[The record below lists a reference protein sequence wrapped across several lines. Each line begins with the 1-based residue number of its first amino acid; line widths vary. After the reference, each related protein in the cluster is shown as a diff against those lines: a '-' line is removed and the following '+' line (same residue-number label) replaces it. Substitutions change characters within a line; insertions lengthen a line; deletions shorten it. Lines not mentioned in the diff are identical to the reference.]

1 MSLERNQKLRR
12 RKSAVNG
19 QSKRSAGTNRE
30 GEGPPE
36 PPLCHQLRQVASL
49 GKNRLTP
56 CGCPSEG
63 FEFVEGQWRLR
74 RTFALPFANPCGS
87 GGSSPSRL
95 QTHAAQGDLR
105 PPDCKPMR
113 LRGTFALPI
122 ANPSGSGGPAPSRWR
137 TQGLRRTFALPVAI
151 RTWSRHTC
159 RADDRILHCYNTG
172 TCRNG
177 CSRIRVRGAGS

>member
-105 PPDCKPMR
+105 PPDCKPKR
-113 LRGTFALPI
+113 
-122 ANPSGSGGPAPSRWR
+122 
-137 TQGLRRTFALPVAI
+137 LRRTCALPMANPRAQKDLRPPGRNPNMVPAHL
-151 RTWSRHTC
+151 SRRRSDSSLLQYGHVPQWLLEDSSQRRRFLIT
-159 RADDRILHCYNTG
+159 
-172 TCRNG
+172 
-177 CSRIRVRGAGS
+177 